1 MGNKVKLETA
11 EVLGEQKEE
20 LVEITPE
27 LEQKEEPVETT
38 PESEAQAAKPVTGVV
53 VNCSSLNV
61 RAEAIIGANVVSVIY
76 SGQDVVIDKDQST
89 DEWLHITEPA
99 SGFCVRKY
107 IALKY

>member
-1 MGNKVKLETA
+1 MGNKVKLETK
-11 EVLGEQKEE
+11 EVFGEQKEE
-20 LVEITPE
+20 PVEATPE
-27 LEQKEEPVETT
+27 SEQKEEPVETT
-38 PESEAQAAKPVTGVV
+38 PESEAQAAKSVTGVV

-61 RAEAIIGANVVSVIY
+61 RTEALIGANVVSVIY

-89 DEWLHITEPA
+89 DEWLHITEPV